1 MKDKDFAE
9 LEKSVAE
16 GMAMLRGEKRPS
28 RRFVYADPDVKAIR
42 SKLHRSQSQFAALI
56 GVGVGTLRH
65 WEQGRRRPTGAARV
79 LLRIAEKHPDA
90 VLDVRG

>member
-1 MKDKDFAE
+1 MNDKDFAE
-9 LEKSVAE
+9 LEQSVAE
-16 GMAMLRGEKRPS
+16 GMAMLRGEKGPS

-42 SKLHRSQSQFAALI
+42 GKLHRSQSQFAALL

-79 LLRIAEKHPDA
+79 LLRIADKHPDA
-90 VLDVRG
+90 VLDVR